1 MSLQA
6 IFLFYLFLFTFR
18 ISLQSRTLINYLGEI
33 IFYKNKTVDYNFN
46 PFLNRF

>member
-1 MSLQA
+1 MRLLE

-33 IFYKNKTVDYNFN
+33 IFYKNKTVDSNFN
-46 PFLNRF
+46 PF